1 MDAARGLCH
10 QGFDQSFPDPFL
22 PRIRVDPESAKFA
35 AVRMFLEGDEADDL
49 PRLLRNPERISLHA
63 WIIQIQLPG
72 KIEGVGDIF
81 RAALSDA
88 HFRSLYHA
96 RGRTEFAIIRIDSTR
111 MVSL

>member
-1 MDAARGLCH
+1 MDAARGLGH

-22 PRIRVDPESAKFA
+22 PRIRVNPESAKFA
-35 AVRMFLEGDEADDL
+35 AVRMFPEGDEADY
-49 PRLLRNPERISLHA
+49 LRGLFRDPEPVGLHA
-63 WIIQIQLPG
+63 GIIQAQASG
-72 KIEGVGDIF
+72 KLYGVGDVLYAGF
-81 RAALSDA
+81 SDA